1 MRAVCSSAQKILL
14 ACMLLGASWVL
25 PVSAQA
31 DGHAMQVVGRDYPG
45 TLTLDVDASDV
56 ARRVQNV
63 RERIPVRPGP
73 LTLWYPKWIPGNHAP
88 TGPINQI
95 AGLVIRGNGERIA
108 WTRDPLD
115 MHAFGV
121 EVPAGV
127 DMLDIE
133 FQYLSPTSSAQ
144 GRVAM
149 TPRMLSLQWHRV
161 LLYPA
166 GHDARRIRIEPRLR
180 LPAGWQSATALRGEQ
195 VNAQGEHRYAAVDL
209 MTLIDSPVYAGEHFR
224 RFDLDDGVAPVRLN
238 AMADTAEQLDAT
250 PLMIQA
256 HRALVKQA
264 DRVFGARPF
273 AHYDF
278 LLALSDSFSGIGLE
292 HRQSSENA
300 TYADYLRGTAAF
312 IDNDLLP
319 HEYVHAWSGKF
330 RRPATTWAPHYNV
343 PADNSLLW
351 VYEGQTQYWAV
362 VLAARSGLW
371 TQEQARAVL
380 ANTLATADMQAGRE
394 WRDLGDTVHQGIIDF
409 NDAPQAWGSWQRGYD
424 FYAEGSLLWLAIDA
438 RMRELSG
445 GRRTLDDF
453 ARRFHA
459 GASADAPISLYGQVD
474 IVDTLT
480 RVQADD
486 WNAFID
492 ARLHGLGKGAT
503 LDGLSRSGWE
513 LIYSEEPNAAI
524 SDAESAG
531 GYDDLRFSLGLRIE
545 GDGSVVESMWS
556 SPAHRAGI
564 ARDMTVVAVDG
575 LAYSA
580 ERLKRAIISAK
591 SARKPIELLMRQGE
605 QYRTVRLDY
614 TGGLRY
620 PHLRRIP
627 QSHDHLSEIL
637 AAQ

>member
-1 MRAVCSSAQKILL
+1 MPAICLSARILL
-14 ACMLLGASWVL
+14 ACTLLCACFIA
-25 PVSAQA
+25 PASAQA
-31 DGHAMQVVGRDYPG
+31 DARVMEVADRDYPG
-45 TLTLDVDASDV
+45 TILLDVDASDI
-56 ARRVQNV
+56 ARRVQHV
-63 RERIPVRPGP
+63 RQRIPVQSGP

-95 AGLVIRGNGERIA
+95 AGLVIRGNGEPVA

-115 MHAFGV
+115 MYAFRMD
-121 EVPAGV
+121 VPAGV
-127 DMLDIE
+127 QVLDIE

-166 GHDARRIRIEPRLR
+166 GHDARRIRVAPRLR
-180 LPAGWQSATALRGEQ
+180 LPAGWQSATALRGEP
-195 VNAQGEHRYAAVDL
+195 ASADGEQRYAEVDL

-224 RFDLDDGVAPVRLN
+224 RFDLDTGKTPVRLN

-250 PLMIQA
+250 PAMIEA

-264 DRVFGARPF
+264 DRVFGPRPF

-292 HRQSSENA
+292 HRQSSENG

-380 ANTLATADMQAGRE
+380 ANTLATADVQAGRE

-459 GASADAPISLYGQVD
+459 GASADAAISLYGQAD
-474 IVDTLT
+474 IIDTLT
-480 RVQADD
+480 RVQASD

-492 ARLHGLGKGAT
+492 ARLHGVGKRVE
-503 LDGLSRSGWE
+503 LDGLERSGWE

-524 SDAESAG
+524 TDAESAG
-531 GYDDLRFSLGLRIE
+531 GYDDLRFSLGLRID
-545 GDGSVVESMWS
+545 GDGGIVESLWN

-564 ARDMTVVAVDG
+564 ARDMTLVAVDG
-575 LAYSA
+575 LAYSS
-580 ERLKRAIISAK
+580 ERLKRAITSAG
-591 SARKPIELLMRQGE
+591 SSRAPLELLLRQGE
-605 QYRTVRLDY
+605 QYRTVRVEY
-614 TGGLRY
+614 SGGLRY

-627 QSHDHLSEIL
+627 HSHDHLGEIL
-637 AAQ
+637 APQ